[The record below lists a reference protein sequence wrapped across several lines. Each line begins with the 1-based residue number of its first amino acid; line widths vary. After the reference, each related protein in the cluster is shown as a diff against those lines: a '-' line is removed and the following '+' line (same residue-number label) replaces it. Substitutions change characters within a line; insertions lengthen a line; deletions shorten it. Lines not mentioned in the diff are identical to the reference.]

1 MKFWD
6 FPNIS
11 YFLRSYVLSH
21 SATCEATR
29 IYQLITNNHAS
40 FYFVVKV
47 KFAQPSKVS
56 KYYEHDY
63 LQNVFLVIL
72 FLLVALIVKN
82 SQILAAIYYVFL
94 KIVLD

>member
-1 MKFWD
+1 M
-6 FPNIS
+6 
-11 YFLRSYVLSH
+11 
-21 SATCEATR
+21 
-29 IYQLITNNHAS
+29 
-40 FYFVVKV
+40 VKV